1 MFSLQEAENEESTD
15 GDDSCTDHHYPK
27 DKKTCFM
34 CYEHF
39 STHHEFTA
47 HQVNCKNKK
56 QCPKCPLTGEAFKL
70 VKNFE
75 CHTEMC
81 NGEGSFKCPHCDRV
95 FPQYDVA
102 RNHKYRCTGKKTCHV
117 CNFMAK
123 DSKAMAKHVEKHHRQ
138 FTCKQCN
145 YHCLDRRTLTCHIQG
160 THNKK

>member
-1 MFSLQEAENEESTD
+1 MFSLQEAEDDESTD
-15 GDDSCTDHHYPK
+15 GDDSCTDCHYLK

-39 STHHEFTA
+39 STHREFTA

-70 VKNFE
+70 VKSFK

-102 RNHKYRCTGKKTCHV
+102 RNHKY
-117 CNFMAK
+117 
-123 DSKAMAKHVEKHHRQ
+123 
-138 FTCKQCN
+138 
-145 YHCLDRRTLTCHIQG
+145 
-160 THNKK
+160 